1 MDKATDPIGL
11 AKMVERRL
19 SQLKVTARLLS
30 HEIELASGEKTVSL
44 DRDLAESILTTL
56 ELFIEDA
63 EGAKAKGTSGPIR
76 KEPEKPQVTRLN

>member
-1 MDKATDPIGL
+1 MDKATDPVGL
-11 AKMVERRL
+11 ARMVERRL
-19 SQLKVTARLLS
+19 SQLKVTAKLLS
-30 HEIELASGEKTVSL
+30 HEIELASGEKTLSL

-63 EGAKAKGTSGPIR
+63 ESARKGAMGPVR

>member
-1 MDKATDPIGL
+1 MDKATDPAGL
-11 AKMVERRL
+11 ARMVERRL
-19 SQLKVTARLLS
+19 SQLKVTAKLLS
-30 HEIELASGEKTVSL
+30 HEIELASGEKTLSL

-63 EGAKAKGTSGPIR
+63 ESARKGAAGPIR